1 MPESDHSCSL
11 GTGAE
16 SEVAADRVDD
26 DARAGTPCQPGT
38 NRSDAAPL
46 GKWTTV
52 SVGIR
57 PGARGERTLD
67 MLSSTVL
74 AIAGTGYGL
83 IGLLVIIVLVL
94 LIIRLV

>member
-1 MPESDHSCSL
+1 MPESDNPCSL

-16 SEVAADRVDD
+16 SEVAADRVED
-26 DARAGTPCQPGT
+26 DAPRRYPMPARDKPFGCRTAGETGP
-38 NRSDAAPL
+38 RSASGSAPAPE
-46 GKWTTV
+46 GR
-52 SVGIR
+52 I
-57 PGARGERTLD
+57 LD